1 MNAYTV
7 SPPPNLPTC
16 TYMCTHTHT
25 HTCMRTHIHTQSSL
39 LTSDNITH
47 VGQRSVV
54 VVVAVAW
61 DAVFV
66 VAVVAVGT
74 HVADVACVACFT
86 LCTLQEPLFCN
97 ARNQDIT

>member
-1 MNAYTV
+1 MHTV
-7 SPPPNLPTC
+7 SPPPPTSPHALTC
-16 TYMCTHTHT
+16 VHTHT
-25 HTCMRTHIHTQSSL
+25 HPCTRTHIHTQSSL

-66 VAVVAVGT
+66 VAVVAVGA

-86 LCTLQEPLFCN
+86 LCTLQKPLFCN